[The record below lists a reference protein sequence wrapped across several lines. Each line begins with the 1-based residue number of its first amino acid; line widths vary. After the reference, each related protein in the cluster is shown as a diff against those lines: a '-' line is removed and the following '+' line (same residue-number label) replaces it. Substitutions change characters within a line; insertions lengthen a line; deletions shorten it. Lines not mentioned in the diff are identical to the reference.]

1 MLRTNPP
8 GCGNEGTR
16 TEALKDSRQR
26 ADARRVTGPPS
37 EQGPPGRTLPPAHP
51 AHLNGHPPAAHPDA
65 PGGVRPGPQPPS
77 PVATDGLWAARAVA
91 PEGRESS
98 PIRRAAWFVA
108 LATVLL
114 GGMLFGARGCAKA
127 LTGGDLT
134 TLRREAIAATP
145 PSGTEVHRAASLGA
159 SGTLPYIE
167 RVYAV
172 PDGAA
177 ATEHYTT
184 TFGAQL
190 NLVQTGGPD
199 GIVLSGGRADGRRR
213 IGVRVDI
220 RERTKGPRLVEPN
233 PDTPKP
239 APVGTGAF
247 VTVVLSTTSGG

>member
-1 MLRTNPP
+1 M
-8 GCGNEGTR
+8 
-16 TEALKDSRQR
+16 
-26 ADARRVTGPPS
+26 TGPPS
-37 EQGPPGRTLPPAHP
+37 EQGPPGRALPPAP
-51 AHLNGHPPAAHPDA
+51 PGHLNGHLVPAHPGV

-77 PVATDGLWAARAVA
+77 PVAADGAWASRAAA

-98 PIRRAAWFVA
+98 PIRRAVWFVA

-114 GGMLFGARGCAKA
+114 GGMLFSARGCAKA

-134 TLRREAIAATP
+134 TLRREAIAAPP

-177 ATEHYTT
+177 AAEHYTT

-190 NLVQTGGPD
+190 NLVQTDGPD
-199 GIVLSGGRADGRRR
+199 GTVLSGGRAEGRRH

-220 RERTKGPRLVEPN
+220 RESAKGPRLVEPK